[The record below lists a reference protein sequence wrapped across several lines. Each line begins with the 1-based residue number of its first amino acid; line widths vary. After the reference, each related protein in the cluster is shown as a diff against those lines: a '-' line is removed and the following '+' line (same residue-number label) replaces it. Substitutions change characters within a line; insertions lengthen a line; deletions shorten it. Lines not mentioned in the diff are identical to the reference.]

1 MIRFFIIILSS
12 LLIFSQGR
20 AQSDQWPVPE
30 DEAERLSPFAF
41 NDSTREAGQE
51 LYDLNCASCHG
62 DPGEGNY
69 ANLDPLPADPVSPT
83 IQNNSDGALYHKITE
98 GRGQMP
104 AFQNVLTP
112 EERWFVVSYLRSYND
127 GYVQEVAKEVIK
139 KGYKGLIRIMM
150 DYDAGQN
157 RMISKITGIQDNEE
171 EPISNARVRL
181 TAKRYFGD
189 LTLDGEKET
198 DSIGMVAFTI
208 PEDLPGDSTGNVHFR
223 IALTEQEL
231 YGSAKK
237 DTVLKAGSPVMA
249 PPLNKER
256 AMWNTV
262 WKAPVWL
269 LISYLG
275 AVLLIW
281 GTIFFIILQIREIF
295 LIGKRK
301 ES

>member
-1 MIRFFIIILSS
+1 MLTSFTS
-12 LLIFSQGR
+12 
-20 AQSDQWPVPE
+20 AQSDEWHVPE
-30 DEAERLSPFAF
+30 EEAKRLSPFAF
-41 NDSTREAGQE
+41 NDSTRENGQQ

-62 DPGEGNY
+62 DPGQGNY
-69 ANLDPLPADPVSPT
+69 ANLDPHPADPVSPN

-104 AFQNVLTP
+104 SFQNVLSP

-139 KGYKGLIRIMM
+139 KGYKGLIRIIM
-150 DYDAGQN
+150 DFDAGQN
-157 RMISKITGIQDNEE
+157 RMISKVTGIQNNKE

-181 TAKRYFGD
+181 TAERYFGD

-198 DSIGMVAFTI
+198 DSLGMVTFTI

-231 YGSAKK
+231 YGPAKK
-237 DTVLKAGSPVMA
+237 DTLLKAGSPAMA

-269 LISYLG
+269 LISYFG

-281 GTIFFIILQIREIF
+281 GTIFFIIYKIREIY
-295 LIGKRK
+295 LIGQKTD
-301 ES
+301 S